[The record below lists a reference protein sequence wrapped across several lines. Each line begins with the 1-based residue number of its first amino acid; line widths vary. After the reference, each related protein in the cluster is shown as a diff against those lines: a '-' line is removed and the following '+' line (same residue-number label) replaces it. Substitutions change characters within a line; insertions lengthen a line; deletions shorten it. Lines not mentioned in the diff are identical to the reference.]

1 MSKDGDVI
9 RYVVAVTRL
18 HEPGT
23 EEARLVREYEDLA
36 YLDHQLSTTNTHQPG
51 QWPDRHSDTI
61 APKRS
66 IRSKSEG
73 S

>member
-36 YLDHQLSTTNTHQPG
+36 YLDHQLATTNTHQPG
-51 QWPDRHSDTI
+51 QWPVDTTI
-61 APKRS
+61 VTATPNTYIS
-66 IRSKSEG
+66 
-73 S
+73 

>member
-9 RYVVAVTRL
+9 KYVVAVTRL

-36 YLDHQLSTTNTHQPG
+36 YLDHQLATTNTHQPG
-51 QWPDRHSDTI
+51 QWPPSSQRVL
-61 APKRS
+61 
-66 IRSKSEG
+66 
-73 S
+73 

>member
-36 YLDHQLSTTNTHQPG
+36 YLDHQLATTNTHQPG
-51 QWPDRHSDTI
+51 QWPPS
-61 APKRS
+61 S
-66 IRSKSEG
+66 Q
-73 S
+73 